1 MSKGKV
7 ILIPCTLG
15 DINPHEVL
23 PKSNTEF
30 INSCDVFIVENL
42 RSARRFLKKIGLQKA
57 INDLQFFEINK
68 STKTEDIS
76 RFLSTLCEGENIG
89 VLSEAGCPGVADPG
103 AEVVKWAHRKNMQ
116 VIPLTGPSSILLALM
131 ASGMNGQN
139 FAFIGYLPKEKSN
152 RRRKIKQIEQYSKTH
167 KQTQIFIET
176 PFRNNHLL
184 DDLQHYC
191 DKDTQI
197 VVACDIT
204 LPTQYIKRLSAK
216 DWKKHKVD
224 LHKRPC
230 IFILHKY

>member
-1 MSKGKV
+1 LSKGKI

-15 DINPHEVL
+15 NINPFEVI
-23 PKSNTEF
+23 PQINTDF

-42 RSARRFLKKIGLQKA
+42 RSARRFLKKVGLQKG
-57 INDLQFFEINK
+57 IDDLQFFEINK
-68 STKTEDIS
+68 RTNAEDIPS
-76 RFLSTLCEGENIG
+76 FLSAASEGKNIG

-103 AEVVKWAHRKNMQ
+103 GEVVKLAHKKNIR
-116 VIPLTGPSSILLALM
+116 VIPLIGPSSILLALM

-139 FAFIGYLPKEKSN
+139 FAFIGYLPKEKAN
-152 RRRKIKQIEQYSKTH
+152 RRRKIKQIEQFSKTQ

-176 PFRNNHLL
+176 PFRNNRLL
-184 DDLQHYC
+184 DDLRNYC
-191 DKDTQI
+191 DKETQI

-204 LPTQYIKRLSAK
+204 LPTQYIKRLSAE
-216 DWKKHKVD
+216 DWKKEKVN

>member
-1 MSKGKV
+1 MSKGKI

-15 DINPHEVL
+15 NINPFEVI
-23 PKSNTEF
+23 PQINTDF

-42 RSARRFLKKIGLQKA
+42 RSARRFLKKVGLQKG
-57 INDLQFFEINK
+57 IDDLQFFEINK
-68 STKTEDIS
+68 RTNAEDIPS
-76 RFLSTLCEGENIG
+76 FLSAASEGKNIG

-103 AEVVKWAHRKNMQ
+103 GEVVKLAHKKNIR
-116 VIPLTGPSSILLALM
+116 VIPLIGPSSILLALM

-139 FAFIGYLPKEKSN
+139 FAFTGYLPKEKAN
-152 RRRKIKQIEQYSKTH
+152 RRRKIKQIEQFSKTQ

-176 PFRNNHLL
+176 PFRNNRLL
-184 DDLQHYC
+184 DDLRNYC
-191 DKDTQI
+191 DKETQI

-204 LPTQYIKRLSAK
+204 LPTQYIKRLSAE
-216 DWKKHKVD
+216 DWKKEKVN

>member
-23 PKSNTEF
+23 PKSNTKF

>member
-1 MSKGKV
+1 MSKGKI

-15 DINPHEVL
+15 NINPFEVI
-23 PKSNTEF
+23 PQINTNF
-30 INSCDVFIVENL
+30 INSCDVFIVDNL

-57 INDLQFFEINK
+57 IDDLQFFEINK
-68 STKTEDIS
+68 RTKAEDIPS
-76 RFLSTLCEGENIG
+76 FLSAASEGKYIG

-103 AEVVKWAHRKNMQ
+103 GEVVKFAHKKNIQ
-116 VIPLTGPSSILLALM
+116 VIPLIGPSSILLALM

-139 FAFIGYLPKEKSN
+139 FAFTGYLPKEKAD
-152 RRRKIKQIEQYSKTH
+152 RRRKIKQIEQFSKTH

-184 DDLQHYC
+184 DDLRKFC
-191 DKDTQI
+191 DKKTQI

-204 LPTQYIKRLSAK
+204 LPTQYIKRLSAE
-216 DWKKHKVD
+216 DWKKEKVN

>member
-1 MSKGKV
+1 MSKGKI

-15 DINPHEVL
+15 NINPFEVI
-23 PKSNTEF
+23 PQINTDF

-42 RSARRFLKKIGLQKA
+42 RSARRFLKKVGLQKG
-57 INDLQFFEINK
+57 IDDLQFFEINK
-68 STKTEDIS
+68 RTNAEDIPS
-76 RFLSTLCEGENIG
+76 FLSAASEGKNIG

-103 AEVVKWAHRKNMQ
+103 GEVVKLAHKKNLR
-116 VIPLTGPSSILLALM
+116 VIPLIGPSSILLALM

-139 FAFIGYLPKEKSN
+139 FAFTGYLPKEKAN
-152 RRRKIKQIEQYSKTH
+152 RRRKIKQIEQFSKTQ

-176 PFRNNHLL
+176 PFRNNRLL
-184 DDLQHYC
+184 DDLRNYC
-191 DKDTQI
+191 DKETQI

-204 LPTQYIKRLSAK
+204 LPTQYIKRLSAE
-216 DWKKHKVD
+216 DWKKEKVN

>member
-15 DINPHEVL
+15 DVNPFEVL
-23 PKSNTEF
+23 PKSNTDF

-42 RSARRFLKKIGLQKA
+42 RSARRFLKKAGLQKA
-57 INDLQFFEINK
+57 IDDLQFFEINK
-68 STKTEDIS
+68 RTKTEDIPS
-76 RFLSTLCEGENIG
+76 FLSAANEGRNIG
-89 VLSEAGCPGVADPG
+89 ILSEAGCPGVADPG
-103 AEVVKWAHRKNMQ
+103 AEVVKWAHRKNIQ

-139 FAFIGYLPKEKSN
+139 FAFIGYLPKEKAD
-152 RRRKIKQIEQYSKTH
+152 RRKKIKQIEQYSKTH

-184 DDLQHYC
+184 DDLKNYC

-197 VVACDIT
+197 VVACDLT

-216 DWKKHKVD
+216 DWKNHKID
-224 LHKRPC
+224 LHKKPC

>member
-1 MSKGKV
+1 MSKGKI

-15 DINPHEVL
+15 NINPFEVI
-23 PKSNTEF
+23 PQINTNF

-42 RSARRFLKKIGLQKA
+42 RSARRFLKKVGLQKG
-57 INDLQFFEINK
+57 IDDLQFFEINK
-68 STKTEDIS
+68 RTNAEDIPS
-76 RFLSTLCEGENIG
+76 FLSAASEGKNIG

-103 AEVVKWAHRKNMQ
+103 GEVVKLAHKKNIR
-116 VIPLTGPSSILLALM
+116 VIPLIGPSSILLALM

-139 FAFIGYLPKEKSN
+139 FAFIGYLPKEKAN
-152 RRRKIKQIEQYSKTH
+152 RRRKIKQIEQFSKTQ

-176 PFRNNHLL
+176 PFRNNRLL
-184 DDLQHYC
+184 DDLRNYC
-191 DKDTQI
+191 DKETQI

-204 LPTQYIKRLSAK
+204 LPTQYIKRLSAE
-216 DWKKHKVD
+216 DWKKEKVN

>member
-1 MSKGKV
+1 MSKEKV

-15 DINPHEVL
+15 DVNPFKVL
-23 PKSNTEF
+23 PQSNTDF

-42 RSARRFLKKIGLQKA
+42 RSARRFLKKAGLQKA
-57 INDLQFFEINK
+57 IDDLQFFEINK
-68 STKTEDIS
+68 RTKAEDIPS
-76 RFLSTLCEGENIG
+76 FLSAAREGRNIG
-89 VLSEAGCPGVADPG
+89 VLSEAGCPGIADPG
-103 AEVVKWAHRKNMQ
+103 AEVVKWAHKKNIE
-116 VIPLTGPSSILLALM
+116 VIPLIGPSSILLALM
-131 ASGMNGQN
+131 ASGINGQN
-139 FAFIGYLPKEKSN
+139 FAFAGYLPKEKAD
-152 RRRKIKQIEQYSKTH
+152 RRKKIKQLEQFSKSQ

-184 DDLQHYC
+184 DDLRNYC

-204 LPTQYIKRLSAK
+204 LPTQYIRRLSAK
-216 DWKKHKVD
+216 DWKKEKVD

>member
-15 DINPHEVL
+15 DVNPLEVL
-23 PKSNTEF
+23 PQSNTYF
-30 INSCDVFIVENL
+30 INSCDIFIVENL
-42 RSARRFLKKIGLQKA
+42 RSARRFLKKTGLQKA
-57 INDLQFFEINK
+57 IDNLLFFEINK
-68 STKTEDIS
+68 RTKKEDIL
-76 RFLSTLCEGENIG
+76 RFLSTLSEEENIG

-103 AEVVKWAHRKNMQ
+103 AEVVKWAHRKNIQ

-139 FAFIGYLPKEKSN
+139 FAFIGYLPKAKAD

-184 DDLQHYC
+184 DDLQNYC

-197 VVACDIT
+197 VVACDLT
-204 LPTQYIKRLSAK
+204 LPTQFIKRLSAN

>member
-15 DINPHEVL
+15 DVNPFEVL
-23 PKSNTEF
+23 PKSNTDF

-42 RSARRFLKKIGLQKA
+42 RSARRFLKKVGLQKA
-57 INDLQFFEINK
+57 IDDLQFFEINK
-68 STKTEDIS
+68 RTKTEDIPS
-76 RFLSTLCEGENIG
+76 FLSAANEGRNIG
-89 VLSEAGCPGVADPG
+89 ILSEAGCPGVADPG
-103 AEVVKWAHRKNMQ
+103 AEVVKWAHRKNIQ

-139 FAFIGYLPKEKSN
+139 FAFIGYLPKEKAD
-152 RRRKIKQIEQYSKTH
+152 RRKKIKQIEQYSKTH

-184 DDLQHYC
+184 DDLKNYC

-197 VVACDIT
+197 VVACDLT
-204 LPTQYIKRLSAK
+204 LTTQYIKRLSAK
-216 DWKKHKVD
+216 DWKNHKID
-224 LHKRPC
+224 LHKKPC

>member
-1 MSKGKV
+1 M
-7 ILIPCTLG
+7 
-15 DINPHEVL
+15 L
-23 PKSNTEF
+23 PQSNNDF

-42 RSARRFLKKIGLQKA
+42 RSARRFLKKAGLQKG
-57 INDLQFFEINK
+57 IDDLQFFEINK
-68 STKTEDIS
+68 RTKAEDIPS
-76 RFLSTLCEGENIG
+76 FLSAASEGKNIG
-89 VLSEAGCPGVADPG
+89 VLSEAGCPGIADPG
-103 AEVVKWAHRKNMQ
+103 AEVVKWAHKKNIQ
-116 VIPLTGPSSILLALM
+116 VIPLIGPSSILLALM

-139 FAFIGYLPKEKSN
+139 FAFTGYLPKEKAD
-152 RRRKIKQIEQYSKTH
+152 RRRKIKQLEQFSKTQ

-176 PFRNNHLL
+176 PFRNNYLL
-184 DDLQHYC
+184 DDLQSYC

-216 DWKKHKVD
+216 DWKKEKVD

>member
-1 MSKGKV
+1 LSKGKV

-15 DINPHEVL
+15 DVNPFEVL
-23 PKSNTEF
+23 PQSNTDF

-42 RSARRFLKKIGLQKA
+42 RSARRFLKKIRIQKE
-57 INDLQFFEINK
+57 IDDFQFFEINK
-68 STKTEDIS
+68 RTKLEDVS
-76 RFLSTLCEGENIG
+76 SFLSTANTEVNIG
-89 VLSEAGCPGVADPG
+89 VLSEAGCPGIADPG
-103 AEVVKWAHRKNMQ
+103 AEVVRWAHKMNIE
-116 VIPLTGPSSILLALM
+116 VIPLIGPSSILLALM

-139 FAFIGYLPKEKSN
+139 FAFKGYLPKQKAD
-152 RRRKIKQIEQYSKTH
+152 RRREIKYLEQFSKTH
-167 KQTQIFIET
+167 QQTQIFIET

-184 DDLQHYC
+184 DDLRTYC
-191 DKDTQI
+191 YKDTQI

-216 DWKKHKVD
+216 DWKKEKIN

>member
-15 DINPHEVL
+15 DVNPLEVL
-23 PKSNTEF
+23 PKSNTDF

-57 INDLQFFEINK
+57 IDDLQFFEINK
-68 STKTEDIS
+68 RTKKEDIS
-76 RFLSTLCEGENIG
+76 SYLSGLCEKKNIG
-89 VLSEAGCPGVADPG
+89 VISEAGCPGVADPG
-103 AEVVKWAHRKNMQ
+103 AEVVKWAHKKNMQ
-116 VIPLTGPSSILLALM
+116 VIPLIGPSSILLALM

-139 FAFIGYLPKEKSN
+139 FAFTGYLPKEKAD

-184 DDLQHYC
+184 DDLQKYC
-191 DKDTQI
+191 YKDTQI
-197 VVACDIT
+197 IVACDLT

-224 LHKRPC
+224 LHKRPS
-230 IFILHKY
+230 IFMLHKY

>member
-1 MSKGKV
+1 MSKGKI

-15 DINPHEVL
+15 NINPFEVI
-23 PKSNTEF
+23 PQINTDF

-42 RSARRFLKKIGLQKA
+42 RSARRFLKKVGLQKG
-57 INDLQFFEINK
+57 IDDLQFFEINK
-68 STKTEDIS
+68 RTNAEDIPS
-76 RFLSTLCEGENIG
+76 FLSAASEGKNIG

-103 AEVVKWAHRKNMQ
+103 GEVVKLAHKKNIR
-116 VIPLTGPSSILLALM
+116 VIPLIGPSSILLALM

-139 FAFIGYLPKEKSN
+139 FAFIGYLPKEKAN
-152 RRRKIKQIEQYSKTH
+152 RRRKIKQIEQFSKTQ

-176 PFRNNHLL
+176 PFRNNRLL
-184 DDLQHYC
+184 DDLRNYC
-191 DKDTQI
+191 DKETQI

-204 LPTQYIKRLSAK
+204 LPTQYIKRLSAE
-216 DWKKHKVD
+216 DWKKEKVN

>member
-1 MSKGKV
+1 MNKGKV

-15 DINPHEVL
+15 NINPFEVI
-23 PKSNTEF
+23 PQINTDF

-42 RSARRFLKKIGLQKA
+42 RSARRFLKKVGLQKT
-57 INDLQFFEINK
+57 IDDLQFFEINK
-68 STKTEDIS
+68 RTKAEDIPN
-76 RFLSTLCEGENIG
+76 FLSAASEGKNIG
-89 VLSEAGCPGVADPG
+89 VLSEAGCPGIADPG
-103 AEVVKWAHRKNMQ
+103 GEVVKFAHKKNIQ
-116 VIPLTGPSSILLALM
+116 VIPLIGPSSILLALM

-139 FAFIGYLPKEKSN
+139 FAFIGYLPKEKAD
-152 RRRKIKQIEQYSKTH
+152 RRRKIKQIEQFSKTQ

-184 DDLQHYC
+184 DDLRNYC
-191 DKDTQI
+191 DKETQI

-204 LPTQYIKRLSAK
+204 LPTQYIKRLSAE
-216 DWKKHKVD
+216 DWKKEKVY